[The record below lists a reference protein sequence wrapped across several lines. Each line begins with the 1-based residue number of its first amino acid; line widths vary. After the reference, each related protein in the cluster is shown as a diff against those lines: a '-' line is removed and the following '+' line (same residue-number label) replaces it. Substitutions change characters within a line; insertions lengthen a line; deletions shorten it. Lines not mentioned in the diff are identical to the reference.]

1 MTENNNR
8 LTPKKSKALQSLL
21 TTPSISE
28 AAEKA
33 GISERTLYRYMK
45 DPSFNAYLRDAQVD
59 VIKHTTMQL
68 ILLQE
73 KALNVMNE
81 LLDAS
86 EIAPSLR
93 LRTASY
99 ILNLSLTYQER
110 TNDAKLKELEEMVQ
124 KLDVYV
130 SDKLSDQKQRFIH
143 Y

>member
-1 MTENNNR
+1 M
-8 LTPKKSKALQSLL
+8 L

-33 GISERTLYRYMK
+33 GISERTMYRYMK

-81 LLDAS
+81 FLDSS

-99 ILNLSLTYQER
+99 ILNFSLAYQER
-110 TNDAKLKELEEMVQ
+110 INDAKLKELEEMVQ
-124 KLDVYV
+124 KLEVFV
-130 SDKLSDQKQRFIH
+130 SDKLSDQKQRFIQ